1 MRTAAIIVDVV
12 IIAIIGSLALTLL
25 GAEQGAPQPQPTFR
39 TGVDL
44 VQVDVSVL
52 DKDRQPVQGLT
63 AADFTVREDGTVRP
77 VEAFSA
83 IELPARP
90 APSGVAWLRDV
101 APDLATNAIPRDGR
115 LVVILFDRT
124 IRSANMPA
132 ARLVA
137 QAAVDQL
144 GAADL
149 AAVIYTSRGVPQN
162 FTADRRLL
170 QSAIA
175 RPFIGLAN
183 NDPGNPGE
191 CRCGVCTL
199 ETITHVA
206 DAMRDV
212 PQRRKM
218 LLFIGSRLP
227 AQTTSIEC
235 GSIVNDARTKLL
247 RAVDVANLTI
257 HSFDS
262 TGLETLAPMAD
273 VGGPGSRRNVGLHL
287 QRQGDL
293 AVYPDH
299 TGGRAVTNTNTLESL
314 VPAIFSESRSYYV
327 VGFAPAR
334 PRNDGSFHSIKVAV
348 SREGVSVHPRQ
359 GYYAPSNASRAA
371 RTDPGGPSQSL
382 VAAQAGLW
390 PRTAV
395 PLSVSVAAF
404 ADPGKADAAVAVVLR
419 AHEALTVDGSPNPP
433 PAGSIGVQ
441 RINVLAGAYDRAG
454 KSIDYHVQTID
465 VTPQADARM
474 ALDYEVLARLTL
486 KPGRH
491 EIRVAAENV
500 TRGTSGSVYTYVD
513 VPDFAKAALSLSGVV
528 LATTGGARRPAGLLG
543 DLLPLAPT
551 ARREFGVAE
560 NVTALVRVYQ
570 GGSGAST
577 PVMLTTRILN
587 DQNQPVFEQRLP
599 VLDGQTPAPS
609 STDYQVDLPLARLSA
624 GEYLLRIQAGGQKP
638 TATRDVRFTVR

>member
-1 MRTAAIIVDVV
+1 M
-12 IIAIIGSLALTLL
+12 
-25 GAEQGAPQPQPTFR
+25 GAGQSAPPQQPTFR

-52 DKDRQPVQGLT
+52 DKNRQPVQGLT
-63 AADFTVREDGTVRP
+63 AADFTVREDGKVRA
-77 VEAFSA
+77 VVAFSA
-83 IELPARP
+83 VDLPARP
-90 APSGVAWLRDV
+90 VQQGAPWMREV
-101 APDLATNAIPRDGR
+101 APDVITNAVPREGR

-124 IRSANMPA
+124 IRNANMPA
-132 ARLVA
+132 ARLIA
-137 QAAVDQL
+137 ESAVNEL
-144 GAADL
+144 GPADL
-149 AAVIYTSRGVPQN
+149 ASVIYTRRGVPQN

-170 QSAIA
+170 LSAIA
-175 RPFIGLAN
+175 RPFLGLADG
-183 NDPGNPGE
+183 DPGNPGE

-199 ETITHVA
+199 EAITRVA
-206 DAMRDV
+206 DALGDV

-218 LLFIGSRLP
+218 LLFIGSSLP
-227 AQTTSIEC
+227 VQSAGDC
-235 GSIVNDARTKLL
+235 GSILKDARTKLL
-247 RAVDVANLTI
+247 RAADVANLTI
-257 HSFDS
+257 HAFDS
-262 TGLETLAPMAD
+262 NLLETLAPTAD
-273 VGGPGSRRNVGLHL
+273 VRSAPSRSNVVASHL

-293 AVYPDH
+293 EVYPDH
-299 TGGRAVTNTNTLESL
+299 TGGRAVVNTNTPESL

-371 RTDPGGPSQSL
+371 RADPGGPSQSL

-465 VTPQADARM
+465 VTPQADAQTS
-474 ALDYEVLARLTL
+474 LDYEVLARLTL

-570 GGSGAST
+570 GGGGAST

-599 VLDGQTPAPS
+599 VLDGQTPAPR